1 MESSLTRS
9 GEHAPDGDGGRDATG
24 GGLCLGAAA
33 GAADA
38 QTASADPPA
47 AAAQPAP
54 DTQVDVFD
62 VARRLFRK
70 TPPSTTPP
78 KAWDY
83 RELMLAILPT
93 FGYKPSSGFTFGATS
108 NLAKYLGDPTTTR
121 ISSAVIGLS
130 YSTKQQT
137 SLTVRFGAS
146 GRENRWRLDGDNRF
160 QWTSQDSYGLGTDA
174 APADGVNTK
183 FTYVRVYNIAWREL
197 AENVFA
203 GAGFH
208 FSSHTNVRP
217 GVEGDPAWED
227 SAYVTYSRENGFD
240 PDGQASTGLS
250 LDLMLDSRDSQI
262 NASGGWLASV
272 GYRPFVRNFAGGDSE
287 WQEVLVDL
295 RTYVGVTRD
304 RRHRV
309 AMWVY
314 GDFVESGVAPY
325 FDLPALGM
333 DTYGR
338 SGRGYPE
345 GRFRG
350 ERLMYGELEY
360 RGTLTRNG
368 LLGMVAFVNTT
379 TLANAQ
385 TGERL
390 FDGFASAGGIGLRV
404 LFNKRSRTNLCI
416 DYAWG
421 RQGSRGL
428 YLGLQEAF

>member
-1 MESSLTRS
+1 
-9 GEHAPDGDGGRDATG
+9 
-24 GGLCLGAAA
+24 
-33 GAADA
+33 
-38 QTASADPPA
+38 
-47 AAAQPAP
+47 
-54 DTQVDVFD
+54 
-62 VARRLFRK
+62 
-70 TPPSTTPP
+70 
-78 KAWDY
+78 
-83 RELMLAILPT
+83 
-93 FGYKPSSGFTFGATS
+93 
-108 NLAKYLGDPTTTR
+108 
-121 ISSAVIGLS
+121 
-130 YSTKQQT
+130 
-137 SLTVRFGAS
+137 
-146 GRENRWRLDGDNRF
+146 
-160 QWTSQDSYGLGTDA
+160 
-174 APADGVNTK
+174 
-183 FTYVRVYNIAWREL
+183 
-197 AENVFA
+197 
-203 GAGFH
+203 
-208 FSSHTNVRP
+208 
-217 GVEGDPAWED
+217 
-227 SAYVTYSRENGFD
+227 
-240 PDGQASTGLS
+240 
-250 LDLMLDSRDSQI
+250 DSRDSQI

-314 GDFVESGVAPY
+314 GDFVGSGVAPY

-404 LFNKRSRTNLCI
+404 LFNKRSRSNLCI

>member
-1 MESSLTRS
+1 
-9 GEHAPDGDGGRDATG
+9 
-24 GGLCLGAAA
+24 
-33 GAADA
+33 
-38 QTASADPPA
+38 
-47 AAAQPAP
+47 
-54 DTQVDVFD
+54 
-62 VARRLFRK
+62 
-70 TPPSTTPP
+70 
-78 KAWDY
+78 
-83 RELMLAILPT
+83 
-93 FGYKPSSGFTFGATS
+93 
-108 NLAKYLGDPTTTR
+108 
-121 ISSAVIGLS
+121 
-130 YSTKQQT
+130 
-137 SLTVRFGAS
+137 LTVRFGAS
-146 GRENRWRLDGDNRF
+146 ARENRWRFDGDNRF
-160 QWTSQDSYGLGTDA
+160 QWTSQDSYGLGTGA
-174 APADGVNTK
+174 APADAVNTK

-217 GVEGDPAWED
+217 GVESDPAWED

-240 PDGQASTGLS
+240 PNGQASTGLS

-272 GYRPFVRNFAGGDSE
+272 GYRPFVRNFAGGDSA

-304 RRHRV
+304 RRHRI

-314 GDFVESGVAPY
+314 GDFVASGVAPY

-385 TGERL
+385 TGEQL

>member
-1 MESSLTRS
+1 MRRMVMAAVTLLA
-9 GEHAPDGDGGRDATG
+9 GAFW
-24 GGLCLGAAA
+24 LVAAA
-33 GAADA
+33 GPADA
-38 QTASADPPA
+38 QTASAAPPA

-70 TPPSTTPP
+70 TPPGTTPP

-93 FGYKPSSGFTFGATS
+93 FGYKPSSGFTIGATS
-108 NLAKYLGDPTTTR
+108 NLAKYLGDPATTR

-160 QWTSQDSYGLGTDA
+160 QWTSQDSFGLGTGT

-272 GYRPFVRNFAGGDSE
+272 GYRPFVRNFAGGDSA

-314 GDFVESGVAPY
+314 GDFVGSGVAPY
-325 FDLPALGM
+325 FDLPAVGM

-379 TLANAQ
+379 TLANEA

-428 YLGLQEAF
+428 YLALQEAF

>member
-1 MESSLTRS
+1 MTLLA
-9 GEHAPDGDGGRDATG
+9 GAF
-24 GGLCLGAAA
+24 CLGAAA
-33 GAADA
+33 GADA
-38 QTASADPPA
+38 QSASANPPA
-47 AAAQPAP
+47 AAAQPEP

-83 RELMLAILPT
+83 RKLMLAILPT
-93 FGYKPSSGFTFGATS
+93 FGYKPSSGFTIGATS
-108 NLAKYLGDPTTTR
+108 NLAKYLGNPANTR
-121 ISSAVIGLS
+121 ISSAVVGLS

-137 SLTVRFGAS
+137 SFTVRFGAS

-160 QWTSQDSYGLGTDA
+160 QWTSQDSYGLGTGA
-174 APADGVNTK
+174 ASADGVNTR
-183 FTYVRVYNIAWREL
+183 FTYVRAYNIAWREL

-203 GAGFH
+203 GAGLH
-208 FSSHTNVRP
+208 LSSHTSVRP

-227 SAYVTYSRENGFD
+227 SAYVVYSKENGFD
-240 PDGQASTGLS
+240 PDGQASSGLS
-250 LDLMLDSRDSQI
+250 LNLMLDSRDSQI

-272 GYRPFVRNFAGGDSE
+272 GYRPFVRNFVGGDST

-309 AMWVY
+309 AAWVY
-314 GDFVESGVAPY
+314 GDFVGSGVAPY

-379 TLANAQ
+379 TLANAE

>member
-1 MESSLTRS
+1 MRRRAMAAVTLLA
-9 GEHAPDGDGGRDATG
+9 GAF
-24 GGLCLGAAA
+24 CLGAAA

-38 QTASADPPA
+38 QTSSADPPA

-78 KAWDY
+78 KPWDY

-108 NLAKYLGDPTTTR
+108 NLAKYLGHPTTTR

-160 QWTSQDSYGLGTDA
+160 QWTSQDSFGLGTDA
-174 APADGVNTK
+174 APADAVNTK

-197 AENVFA
+197 TDNVFA

-217 GVEGDPAWED
+217 GVEGDPAFED

-272 GYRPFVRNFAGGDSE
+272 GYRPFVRNFAGGDSA

-304 RRHRV
+304 RRHRI

-314 GDFVESGVAPY
+314 GDFVASGVAPY

-385 TGERL
+385 TGEQL

>member
-1 MESSLTRS
+1 M
-9 GEHAPDGDGGRDATG
+9 
-24 GGLCLGAAA
+24 
-33 GAADA
+33 
-38 QTASADPPA
+38 
-47 AAAQPAP
+47 
-54 DTQVDVFD
+54 
-62 VARRLFRK
+62 RRIM
-70 TPPSTTPP
+70 P
-78 KAWDY
+78 
-83 RELMLAILPT
+83 AILPA
-93 FGYKPSSGFTFGATS
+93 FGCKPSSGFMMGATS
-108 NLAKYLGDPTTTR
+108 NLANYLGDPATTR

-160 QWTSQDSYGLGTDA
+160 QWTSQDSYGLGTGTA
-174 APADGVNTK
+174 AADGVNTK

-197 AENVFA
+197 AENMFA

-240 PDGQASTGLS
+240 PNGQASTGLS

-272 GYRPFVRNFAGGDSE
+272 GYRPFVRNFAGGDST
-287 WQEVLVDL
+287 WQEVLIDL

-304 RRHRV
+304 RRHRI

-314 GDFVESGVAPY
+314 GDFVASGVAPY

-390 FDGFASAGGIGLRV
+390 FDGFASAGGIGFRV

>member
-1 MESSLTRS
+1 
-9 GEHAPDGDGGRDATG
+9 
-24 GGLCLGAAA
+24 
-33 GAADA
+33 
-38 QTASADPPA
+38 
-47 AAAQPAP
+47 
-54 DTQVDVFD
+54 
-62 VARRLFRK
+62 
-70 TPPSTTPP
+70 
-78 KAWDY
+78 
-83 RELMLAILPT
+83 MLAILPT
-93 FGYKPSSGFTFGATS
+93 FGYKPSSGFTIGATS
-108 NLAKYLGDPTTTR
+108 NLAKYLGDPATTR

-160 QWTSQDSYGLGTDA
+160 QWTSQDSHGLGTGT

-227 SAYVTYSRENGFD
+227 SAYVTYSTANGFD
-240 PDGQASTGLS
+240 PGGQASTGLS

-272 GYRPFVRNFAGGDSE
+272 GYRPFVRNFLGGDSE

-304 RRHRV
+304 KRHRV

-314 GDFVESGVAPY
+314 GDFVGSGVAPY

-385 TGERL
+385 TALSQIDVAITSVNTALGVIGSLQSRIEVATENVRTTMQN
-390 FDGFASAGGIGLRV
+390 FSAAESTIRDLDMAAEMTTFSKNQVLSQAGTAMLAQANAAGQSILTLLR
-404 LFNKRSRTNLCI
+404 
-416 DYAWG
+416 G
-421 RQGSRGL
+421 
-428 YLGLQEAF
+428 